1 MEGVAMTPIEHLYFI
16 YISLAII
23 VAATTIYCFAKKG
36 FITAMKGKFM
46 EKSEEENFVSKEE
59 LEKDCV
65 KKQLE
70 CATKICQKIH
80 QVTTSLTLF
89 EHDMTEIKSKVD
101 GNLIAVKDKINGVA
115 TNVDS
120 LRTSMEKELRTIS
133 KFMGSVE
140 KYMEKTNG
148 GAH

>member
-1 MEGVAMTPIEHLYFI
+1 MEGIAMTPIEHLYFI

-23 VAATTIYCFAKKG
+23 VAAITIYCFAKKG
-36 FITAMKGKFM
+36 FVTAMKGKFM
-46 EKSEEENFVSKEE
+46 EKGEEENLIIKEE

-65 KKQLE
+65 TKQLG
-70 CATKICQKIH
+70 CATKICAKIH
-80 QVTTSLTLF
+80 DVSTVLTVF
-89 EHDMTEIKSKVD
+89 EHDILEIKNKVD

-115 TNVDS
+115 RNVDS
-120 LRTSMEKELRTIS
+120 LRTSMEKELRNIS

-148 GAH
+148 KQ